1 MINLQKKVN
10 ENYKLVWF
18 DGDEVSIPQ
27 PTQAL
32 LTQMVKLLQVDES
45 ETEELLALY
54 FSIFKEVM
62 KSNVSGKKFDDEE
75 LDNVPFNIVQMVL
88 EDYTEQVF

>member
-62 KSNVSGKKFDDEE
+62 KSNVNGKKFDDEE